1 MKRQFITAILLGTFV
16 IACAPAQ
23 DNDIVPKKTTEGM
36 SFVDSLLNSLS
47 VEEKIGQMTQ
57 LTLDM
62 ICNGEP
68 YALDRPHTLNVEK
81 MDKVFNELHVGS
93 ILNCGGHSYPR
104 AKWLDIHSKIKE
116 YTDASS
122 SKIPVLYGIDA
133 IHGVTYTDSSTL
145 FPQQIGVACSWDTAM
160 GRSLAEMAAYET
172 RASGIRWNFSP
183 VLDIARDPR
192 WPRFWETF
200 GEDVLLVSEMGESMV
215 QGYQGDSIGD
225 NHVSACLKHF
235 LGYSVTLSG
244 KDRTQAWIPERQLRE
259 YFLPQFK
266 QAIDAGAMTIMVNS
280 GEINGIPVHVNKQIL
295 TDLLRDELGFKGLL
309 VTDWEDV
316 KYLVSRHKVAADYK
330 TAIAMSINAGID
342 MCMVPVDYDFPVL
355 MKELFDEGV
364 ISEGRL
370 DESVRRIL
378 QVKYDLGLFNHEVP
392 TLADYPDFASDAHH
406 ALALESAKESIVM
419 LRNED
424 VLPLKKEAKI
434 LLAGP
439 NANDLNALNGGWT
452 RTWQGTDP
460 TYNTPGRNGLFDTMK
475 NSGARVEL
483 FEGNASTFASRAK
496 NFDAVILA
504 VGEKPYTETPGDIE
518 SLDLPQE
525 QLDLIRTAGKLN
537 VPVILVLIEGRPR
550 TFILPEQIDA
560 VLLAMLPGD
569 FGAEA
574 IAAVLYGEHNPS
586 GKLPFTY
593 PRFAS
598 SHATYDHKYTDQ
610 ISPTFTTDAFQPL
623 FEFGSGMSYSEF
635 EYSDLVL
642 EIDTLGISD
651 ELIVSLNVLNKSNR
665 DGKEIVSVFISDL
678 VASIT
683 PSVKRLRAFDKK
695 EIKAGM
701 TEKFTFSIPVMDLA
715 FVDAEMNWTAE
726 PGQFVIQI
734 GDLTTQFWVK

>member
-16 IACAPAQ
+16 IACAPAK
-23 DNDIVPKKTTEGM
+23 DNDIVPGNSTEGM

-68 YALDRPHTLNVEK
+68 YALDRPHSLNIEK

-145 FPQQIGVACSWDTAM
+145 FPQQIGVACSWDTAL

-215 QGYQGDSIGD
+215 QGYQSDGVGD

-280 GEINGIPVHVNKQIL
+280 GEINGIPVHANKQIL
-295 TDLLRDELGFKGLL
+295 TNLLRDELGFKGVL

-364 ISEGRL
+364 ITEGRL

-424 VLPLKKEAKI
+424 VLPLKKDAKI

-460 TYNTPGRNGLFDTMK
+460 TYNTPGRNGLFDAMK

-483 FEGNASTFASRAK
+483 FEGIASTFASRAK
-496 NFDAVILA
+496 NFDAVVLA

-525 QLDLIRTAGKLN
+525 QLDLIRTAGELN
-537 VPVILVLIEGRPR
+537 VPVVLMLIEGRPR

-610 ISPTFTTDAFQPL
+610 ISPTFGTDAFNPL

-642 EIDTLGISD
+642 EMDTLGISG
-651 ELIVSLNVLNKSNR
+651 ELVVTLNVTNKSKI

-695 EIKAGM
+695 EIQAGM
-701 TEKFTFSIPVMDLA
+701 TEKFTFSIPVKELA
-715 FVDAEMNWTAE
+715 FVDAEMNWTTE

-734 GDLTTQFWVK
+734 GDLTTEFWVK

>member
-16 IACAPAQ
+16 IACAPAK
-23 DNDIVPKKTTEGM
+23 DNDIVPGNSTEGM

-68 YALDRPHTLNVEK
+68 YALDRPHSLNIEK

-145 FPQQIGVACSWDTAM
+145 FPQQIGVACSWDTAL

-215 QGYQGDSIGD
+215 QGYQSDGVGD

-280 GEINGIPVHVNKQIL
+280 GEINGIPVHANKQIL
-295 TDLLRDELGFKGLL
+295 TNLLRDELGFKGVL

-364 ISEGRL
+364 ITEGRL

-424 VLPLKKEAKI
+424 VLPLKKDAKI

-460 TYNTPGRNGLFDTMK
+460 TYNTPGRNGLFDAMK

-483 FEGNASTFASRAK
+483 FEGIASTFASRAK
-496 NFDAVILA
+496 NFD
-504 VGEKPYTETPGDIE
+504 
-518 SLDLPQE
+518 
-525 QLDLIRTAGKLN
+525 
-537 VPVILVLIEGRPR
+537 
-550 TFILPEQIDA
+550 
-560 VLLAMLPGD
+560 
-569 FGAEA
+569 
-574 IAAVLYGEHNPS
+574 
-586 GKLPFTY
+586 
-593 PRFAS
+593 
-598 SHATYDHKYTDQ
+598 
-610 ISPTFTTDAFQPL
+610 
-623 FEFGSGMSYSEF
+623 
-635 EYSDLVL
+635 
-642 EIDTLGISD
+642 
-651 ELIVSLNVLNKSNR
+651 
-665 DGKEIVSVFISDL
+665 
-678 VASIT
+678 
-683 PSVKRLRAFDKK
+683 
-695 EIKAGM
+695 
-701 TEKFTFSIPVMDLA
+701 
-715 FVDAEMNWTAE
+715 
-726 PGQFVIQI
+726 
-734 GDLTTQFWVK
+734 